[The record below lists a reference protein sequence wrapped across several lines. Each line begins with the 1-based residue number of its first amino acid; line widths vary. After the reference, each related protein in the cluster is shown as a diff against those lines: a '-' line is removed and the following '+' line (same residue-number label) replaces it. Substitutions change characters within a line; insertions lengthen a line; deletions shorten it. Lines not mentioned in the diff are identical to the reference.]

1 MIIVLFLSS
10 LFLIFSIDLKN
21 KTTQVIGPNDISN
34 KVEYNKNIPYEW
46 LDEGIF
52 KEYYNVAYNKLE
64 NMTLDEKIGQLLLV
78 RYPENNQ
85 SEILKKYNFAGYIFY
100 AKDFHDKSSADVIEM
115 TSAVQNA
122 SSIPLLTAVDEEGGK
137 VVRISS
143 NPKLVGERFK
153 SSSELYKLGGFEAIS
168 ADTIYKSHIL
178 STLGFN
184 LNLAPVVDVSTDS
197 NDYMYERTL
206 KEDTDLTS
214 IYAKTVIK
222 SSKGTG
228 VSYTLKHFPGYG
240 NNKDTHID
248 SSFDERSYEEILSD
262 ALPPFISGIEE
273 GAEAVMVSHNVV
285 RSIDSENPASLSSE
299 INKLLREELNFTG
312 IIITDDVA
320 MLALKDISDTSSKAI
335 KAGSDLVITTDYVE
349 SFNAIKKAL
358 KDGVI
363 DEERINHSVFR
374 ILAWKYYKK
383 LMQ

>member
-10 LFLIFSIDLKN
+10 LFLIFSIDVKN

-34 KVEYNKNIPYEW
+34 KVEYDKNIPYEW

-168 ADTIYKSHIL
+168 ADTIYKSHVL

-184 LNLAPVVDVSTDS
+184 LNLAPVVDVSTDA

-299 INKLLREELNFTG
+299 INKLLREKLNFTG

>member
-10 LFLIFSIDLKN
+10 LFLIFSIDVKN

-34 KVEYNKNIPYEW
+34 KVEYDKNIPYEW

-168 ADTIYKSHIL
+168 ADTIYKSHVL

-184 LNLAPVVDVSTDS
+184 LNLAPVVDVSTDA

-349 SFNAIKKAL
+349 SFNAIKKSL

>member
-10 LFLIFSIDLKN
+10 LFLIFSIDVKN

-100 AKDFHDKSSADVIEM
+100 AKDFYDKSSADVIEM

-184 LNLAPVVDVSTDS
+184 LNLAPVVDVSTDA

-299 INKLLREELNFTG
+299 INKLLREKLNFTG

-358 KDGVI
+358 KDDVI